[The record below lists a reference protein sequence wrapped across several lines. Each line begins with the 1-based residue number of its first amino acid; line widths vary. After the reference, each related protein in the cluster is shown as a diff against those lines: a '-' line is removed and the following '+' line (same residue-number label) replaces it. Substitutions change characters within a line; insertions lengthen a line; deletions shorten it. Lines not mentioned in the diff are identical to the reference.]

1 LNITV
6 WVSVKQELI
15 LNGFGKEIEEY
26 LRGFG
31 EVRLDMF
38 SNAIWIWHRNYL
50 VNFLNKN
57 LDFRNELDKTLWDK
71 DNTILLVTLSSL
83 TDDISYENSDLL

>member
-1 LNITV
+1 VSLREELALKSTLLLTGLQNILQKEDQKSLGIDFRYLNITV

-26 LRGFG
+26 LRGVR

-38 SNAIWIWHRNYL
+38 SNAI
-50 VNFLNKN
+50 
-57 LDFRNELDKTLWDK
+57 
-71 DNTILLVTLSSL
+71 
-83 TDDISYENSDLL
+83 